1 MEKNKV
7 IQIIIE
13 AFEDTHEQTISQL
26 VAKTSIPRRTA
37 QRYIEELIQGNKLKA
52 FGQGRS
58 RYYQRV
64 YHNDE
69 VLTRLAVLKNNNH
82 VGTLIFGNGSYS
94 FVYEK
99 SFENT
104 LDGIQ
109 NENNASSDLYP
120 LFENLIPEHHRRDKL
135 VQDIHDLGSVLI
147 ELNNAHG
154 DFKFVPLHELFK
166 AKSSVEK
173 RPPWIDVKNKI
184 LGENEYPNLIDST
197 IKISD
202 EILDDIS
209 SKEHSNLSGYQHK
222 VDVDFENGEIVESR
236 KNAGYILKPLNRTL
250 INYFERNELNQKNY
264 YPFLALNE
272 HLFMSFAKNELKL
285 DVPMSGILPAKHG
298 DFHYLVKRYDRFE
311 QYAYGQYD
319 MAQLLAIPSN
329 KKYKTT
335 TKEIL
340 TLFAKRVS
348 TGQAKEDMLVFQIY
362 SMLIKHSD
370 FHAKNMGIMEVGRKK
385 FIGTPLYDVISV
397 GFYKGDA
404 DDLGLPLSDD
414 KRKTSKYDFEDM
426 LYISK
431 LLDVPIVKAKEI
443 IKKTIETYL
452 DKFPIYMQKTREF
465 EQIHNLKMQNTRL
478 DRKLFS
484 DRLQSLYDNKL
495 VELKKLGVL
504 QALGVIEKYGGIL
517 NREKISKS

>member
-26 VAKTSIPRRTA
+26 VTKTSIPRRTA
-37 QRYIEELIQGNKLKA
+37 QRYIEELIQSNKLKA

-109 NENNASSDLYP
+109 NDNNASSDLYP

-135 VQDIHDLGSVLI
+135 VQGTHDLGSVLI

-166 AKSSVEK
+166 AQSSVEK

-184 LGENEYPNLIDST
+184 LGENAYPNLIDST

-222 VDVDFENGEIVESR
+222 VDVENGEIVESR
-236 KNAGYILKPLNRTL
+236 KNAGYILKPLDRTL
-250 INYFERNELNQKNY
+250 INYFERDELNQKNY

-298 DFHYLVKRYDRFE
+298 D
-311 QYAYGQYD
+311 
-319 MAQLLAIPSN
+319 
-329 KKYKTT
+329 
-335 TKEIL
+335 
-340 TLFAKRVS
+340 
-348 TGQAKEDMLVFQIY
+348 
-362 SMLIKHSD
+362 
-370 FHAKNMGIMEVGRKK
+370 
-385 FIGTPLYDVISV
+385 
-397 GFYKGDA
+397 
-404 DDLGLPLSDD
+404 
-414 KRKTSKYDFEDM
+414 
-426 LYISK
+426 
-431 LLDVPIVKAKEI
+431 
-443 IKKTIETYL
+443 
-452 DKFPIYMQKTREF
+452 
-465 EQIHNLKMQNTRL
+465 
-478 DRKLFS
+478 
-484 DRLQSLYDNKL
+484 
-495 VELKKLGVL
+495 
-504 QALGVIEKYGGIL
+504 
-517 NREKISKS
+517 